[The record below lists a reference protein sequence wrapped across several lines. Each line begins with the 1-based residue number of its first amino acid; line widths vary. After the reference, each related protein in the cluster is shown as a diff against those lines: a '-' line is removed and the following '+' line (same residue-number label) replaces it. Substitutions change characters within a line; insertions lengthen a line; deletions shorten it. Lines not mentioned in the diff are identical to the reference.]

1 MDSKKICFIMCVN
14 NQEYADEAMYFINRL
29 IVPEG
34 YTIDVLTVEAASS
47 MTSGYNEAMQAS
59 DAKYKVYLHQDV
71 MIVERNFISK
81 ILDIFSNE
89 KIGML
94 GMVGAVS
101 LDDSKVMWNC
111 RRVGS
116 IYTGNAYGM
125 KEWLIGEV
133 DAAYQSVEAIDGLL
147 MATQYDIPWRED
159 IFKRWDFYDVS
170 QSFEFRKIGYEVV
183 VPHMDKPWCIHDD
196 GFMDLKYYYEERD
209 KFVREYC

>member
-1 MDSKKICFIMCVN
+1 MDCKKICFIMCVN
-14 NQEYADEAMYFINRL
+14 DWNYANEAIYFIKKL

-34 YTIDVLTVEAASS
+34 YTIDVLTVEDATS
-47 MTSGYNEAMQAS
+47 MTAGYNEAMRTS

-71 MIVERNFISK
+71 MIVEQNFIAK
-81 ILDIFSNE
+81 MLDIFRND
-89 KIGML
+89 KVGMI

-101 LDDSKVMWNC
+101 LDESKVMWNC

-116 IYTGNAYGM
+116 IYNGNAYGM
-125 KEWLIGEV
+125 KEWLIGKV

-147 MATQYDIPWRED
+147 MATQYDISWRED
-159 IFKRWDFYDVS
+159 IFKRWDFYDAS
-170 QSFEFRKIGYEVV
+170 QSFGFRKAGYEVV

>member
-34 YTIDVLTVEAASS
+34 YTIDVFTVEAASS

-71 MIVERNFISK
+71 MIVERNFISN

-101 LDDSKVMWNC
+101 LDDSKVMWNSK
-111 RRVGS
+111 RVGS

-147 MATQYDIPWRED
+147 IATQYDIPWRED

>member
-29 IVPEG
+29 IVLEG

-94 GMVGAVS
+94 GMAGAIS
-101 LDDSKVMWNC
+101 LDDSKVMWNSK
-111 RRVGS
+111 RVGS
-116 IYTGNAYGM
+116 IYNGNAYGM
-125 KEWLIGEV
+125 KEWLIGKV

-147 MATQYDIPWRED
+147 MATQYDISWRED

-170 QSFEFRKIGYEVV
+170 QSFEFRKAGYEVV
-183 VPHMDKPWCIHDD
+183 VPRMDKPWCIHDG
-196 GFMDLKYYYEERD
+196 GFMNLKYYYEERN
-209 KFVREYC
+209 KFIGEYC